1 MLAAW
6 TTIIFFLYLNKDIKI
21 EERLLYLQ
29 STMLCII
36 IAAVLDIIFSVPLFA
51 LGFYKFFTVKSDILV
66 NNLIPKIPQL
76 LPLIVIIGILIII
89 LALQYLMFAL
99 KRSLYFIK
107 QYWIALFVLLV
118 ILTIYTVQKTAY
130 QLGWYESLAHSL
142 KFFSWHYG
150 YAGWIIFVFFA
161 IVLFSNAA
169 AIIIL
174 SLKNK
179 WRILNGARSIM
190 LPLVKIGFIASIIL
204 SALVTL
210 PELFLWYY

>member
-1 MLAAW
+1 
-6 TTIIFFLYLNKDIKI
+6 
-21 EERLLYLQ
+21 
-29 STMLCII
+29 
-36 IAAVLDIIFSVPLFA
+36 
-51 LGFYKFFTVKSDILV
+51 
-66 NNLIPKIPQL
+66 
-76 LPLIVIIGILIII
+76 
-89 LALQYLMFAL
+89 MFAL

-107 QYWIALFVLLV
+107 QYWIALFLLLV
-118 ILTIYTVQKTAY
+118 ILATYTLQKTAY
-130 QLGWYESLAHSL
+130 QLGWYESLPHSL

-161 IVLFSNAA
+161 IVLFSNTA

-179 WRILNGARSIM
+179 WRNLNGAKSIM